1 MNSYHTDYIYHWG
14 IKGQRWGIRRYQNE
28 DGSLTPAGKKRY
40 SPTEEDER
48 LYGKKGAQRIAD
60 SRNNGSTHKKAR
72 SKENRRQLL
81 QGTAVLAGIATVS
94 YLMSSGKGSALV
106 NAGKKLINN
115 YNNVQVLDKAGNVIS
130 KYHSKINIGKNV
142 INALIKV

>member
-48 LYGKKGAQRIAD
+48 LYGKKEH
-60 SRNNGSTHKKAR
+60 N
-72 SKENRRQLL
+72 E
-81 QGTAVLAGIATVS
+81 
-94 YLMSSGKGSALV
+94 
-106 NAGKKLINN
+106 
-115 YNNVQVLDKAGNVIS
+115 
-130 KYHSKINIGKNV
+130 
-142 INALIKV
+142 